1 MLFLLLKLLVLF
13 CSPSSKAATKMP
25 GLPCW
30 TCGNPASINIFKTE
44 DMEYQQGVPYGKL
57 FCFRCYETHNHDDLP
72 HDLDDFHDL
81 PSDQDDPPDA
91 PPEAH
96 KVKYHEMHHEVVD
109 LDSQFESQ
117 SEEEVDDCASIGS
130 SWQIADDAISLR
142 SWHIEDDCSSTKSF
156 NLSYQNVEDDARSD
170 ASSSHSFMML

>member
-1 MLFLLLKLLVLF
+1 
-13 CSPSSKAATKMP
+13 MP

-30 TCGNPASINIFKTE
+30 KCGNPASINIFKAE
-44 DMEYQQGVPYGKL
+44 DVDYQQGVPYGKL
-57 FCFRCYETHNHDDLP
+57 FCFGCYETHNHDDLP
-72 HDLDDFHDL
+72 HDLDDFHGL

-117 SEEEVDDCASIGS
+117 SEEQVDDSASIGS

-156 NLSYQNVEDDARSD
+156 NLSYQKIEDDAMSD
-170 ASSSHSFMML
+170 ASSSHSFMMVTPVSYTHLTLPTKA